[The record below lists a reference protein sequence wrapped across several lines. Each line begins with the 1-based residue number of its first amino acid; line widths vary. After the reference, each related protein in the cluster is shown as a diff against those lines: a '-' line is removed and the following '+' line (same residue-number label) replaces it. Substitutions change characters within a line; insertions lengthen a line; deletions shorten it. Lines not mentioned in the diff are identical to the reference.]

1 MSETAHKTP
10 AAPQTATPVTA
21 QAAAAPAQ
29 NAPGSGIAE
38 VAPMEDFRYMDT
50 PLASRP
56 AFNRT
61 GLPDDLKRGVEALS
75 GVNLDSVKVHF
86 RSPEPA
92 RLHAHAYARGNV
104 IHVAPGQEH
113 HLPHEAWHLAQQA
126 LGRVAPTMQ
135 LKSDTPVNDDPALER
150 EADRMGAAALRAG
163 RAGAA
168 GTHARLAPPATP
180 APLARWPAPAARGVV
195 QRTPEAALDLYDP
208 SAPGAAERI
217 AKLKRVLV
225 NAREITGNFPLVS
238 TQSETYAAVQ
248 NTLRRYIQAFA
259 PKTESERFIAKWN
272 EGLLAADVA
281 YYASPQAGDEHSV
294 TTVKHEK
301 GFYGGSDTQS
311 YLAEW
316 SARALTEKSSTADR
330 KFAKIVPLILTDAE
344 FSADVKLA
352 LKLFFGHTAN
362 FQPVDN
368 QGRDFRSVEHG
379 QYYRS
384 SLDPIRSGN
393 SKALKYDAQKFYG
406 KGRDAVPKG
415 STFQVINQ
423 ALHGQIIGRGKLP
436 SNIHEADLISDDQDP
451 LVKYAVYKS
460 GAGSHTGS
468 LGLIQNVFRTLQ
480 TGTHVGPRFGESEPQ
495 PWLEEAAGDRF
506 SPVVP
511 EHQLASGTGLNYHDF
526 LLADRGALVARVAR
540 EIENGYAPG
549 KPGWRVVPIQSP
561 THASL
566 ILQLVGKDREAL
578 LGERDWRELFIETFN
593 EAAGE
598 NKLRTRATHRGSFGF
613 PYPTISSVGGP
624 VRIWP
629 GLTPPDVFRRL
640 ILGTLTR
647 LASDTRF
654 QKPLFDASG
663 APLASSLAPSL
674 SPEANVSL
682 YREALKSAVRYAQD
696 TMRETIT
703 VKGPQALVNWVA
715 VRLQRNLTKAQF
727 LLGAKPDGK
736 RDDEQLYLKSVS
748 TLESLMEYS
757 YLLESLNA
765 EALSPD
771 KSAAHDPYSGY
782 LGKTLGLSSSAIKTA
797 TFYLDSG
804 IQAIVCANLLASN
817 WTFRGKTGKHAPLE
831 TIDLYSY
838 FEYAAIDKTNL
849 LLNPLNRTPK
859 GYLNADSILALL
871 DKLDTRDKE
880 EERKP
885 AIISAD
891 LNPVLTSLETKAS
904 LVDYR
909 TIFARLAGKP
919 GAKNQRTIPIV
930 DVTNASLAEVAALK
944 LQDGYENF
952 IVVESLSKHQQLGA
966 DKFTMG
972 RMSAVGTEAFVAMAD
987 KLIQPIQQEA
997 FHRLPAAYRLR
1008 MDRVFYGEAGA
1019 QQTPFAAA
1027 LLSSASRYD
1036 AFMDL
1041 TGFGEAWRKLDKNP
1055 DGNPDEIRNRYAAVR
1070 ATLNDALGQYKQA
1083 ILEGGQSKL
1092 NLEKAF
1098 QSLPPSDQR
1107 DVQHELDTQ
1116 LSGKR
1121 KDRAIVENPFLAFG
1135 AGQTPKAGIANIG
1148 NTCYLAAALN
1158 LLALSPYTALF
1169 TPRIADPKA
1178 DLREQVHAVL
1188 ATIQAG
1194 NAVGYDD
1201 VANLLAGLDHARLL
1215 EGPNAFAAGR
1225 PLNAQRDPA
1234 EVLGYLVDFFG
1245 ENDPG
1250 YRLSQTHTRAID
1262 TRQAA
1267 IVPGGNVA
1275 AYSQFDDTGKL
1286 APVTASDWLIQLP
1299 IAGARTLQQA
1309 VSTYLAQE
1317 QIDQVSGVYGGKVYT
1332 GPGESWTV
1340 FGDEAPAVISIQLKR
1355 WSYQRGL
1362 GVVKDNTPVD
1372 MPERLVFNRFV
1383 YALQAVIYH
1392 QGAQPDEGHYTAST
1406 RNQLGGWDY
1415 RNDTNVTA
1423 QQDFQR
1429 DKNKGYLY
1437 TYVRQG
1443 AAPLPPDA
1451 ALLDI
1456 GQPQAVQQ
1464 QPDEG
1469 PQSGVGGLGRAP
1481 SPQGASSDSSGGT
1494 RGQPTSSAVYD
1505 AADALRGREK
1515 RLRSDRLGDRS
1526 QDDTEDRSPSPKR
1539 SRKAPDKSLT
1549 VRRPKKHLREDSSGN
1564 RVQEGRKTKSP
1575 RRRGAKKPSDELP
1588 PAINRKKRPRGEG
1601 PRRVAPDGLEADV
1614 DRDREIEPSTP
1625 KRSKLDETQ

>member
-10 AAPQTATPVTA
+10 AAPQTAAPVTA

-29 NAPGSGIAE
+29 NALPGSGIAE

-104 IHVAPGQEH
+104 IHVAPGREH

-135 LKSDTPVNDDPALER
+135 LKSDTPLNDDPALER

-168 GTHARLAPPATP
+168 GTYARLAPPATP

-195 QRTPEAALDLYDP
+195 QRTPEAALDLYKPP
-208 SAPGAAERI
+208 SDEV
-217 AKLKRVLV
+217 AKLMRMVA
-225 NAREITGNFPLVS
+225 NAREITQNFPLITS
-238 TQSETYAAVQ
+238 KSATYRSIK
-248 NTLRRYIQAFA
+248 NTLRAQIDLVANLVGAGAKKSFISTWNRGIKRDIASYALTR
-259 PKTESERFIAKWN
+259 PK
-272 EGLLAADVA
+272 EGFDV
-281 YYASPQAGDEHSV
+281 PKVRE
-294 TTVKHEK
+294 EK
-301 GFYGGSDTQS
+301 GFYSGSDTQS
-311 YLAEW
+311 YLAKW
-316 SARALTEKSSTADR
+316 TTRALTEKSSTADR
-330 KFAKIVPLILTDAE
+330 KLAKVVPLILADAE
-344 FSADVKLA
+344 FPADVKVA

-362 FQPVDN
+362 FKPEDG

-384 SLDPIRSGN
+384 SLEPIRSGN
-393 SKALKYDAQKFYG
+393 SKALKYHAAKFYKKRG
-406 KGRDAVPKG
+406 GALPKG
-415 STFQVINQ
+415 STVQVINRT
-423 ALHGQIIGRGKLP
+423 LHGEIIDRGKLP
-436 SNIHEADLISDDQDP
+436 KNIEGVTFINGDQSP
-451 LVKYAVYKS
+451 GIAAYKS
-460 GAGSHTGS
+460 SAGSHTGS

-480 TGTHVGPRFGESEPQ
+480 TGTEVERRFGKSDPQ
-495 PWLEEAAGDRF
+495 AWPEEAAGDRF
-506 SPVVP
+506 RPVVA
-511 EHQLASGTGLNYHDF
+511 EHRLASETELNYHDF
-526 LLADRGALVARVAR
+526 LLADRGALVAQVAS
-540 EIENGYAPG
+540 EIEKGYDDE
-549 KPGWRVVPIQSP
+549 PGWRVVPIQSP

-566 ILQLVGKDREAL
+566 ILQLVGDEGEEL
-578 LGERDWRELFIETFN
+578 LGEKDWRELFIKTFN
-593 EAAGE
+593 AAAGE

-647 LASDTRF
+647 LANNWRF
-654 QKPLFDASG
+654 QKPKFGNSG
-663 APLASSLAPSL
+663 ASPKPSL
-674 SPEANVSL
+674 VPNTNVPL

-696 TMRETIT
+696 AMRETIA
-703 VKGPQALVNWVA
+703 VKGPRALVNWVA

-727 LLGAKPDGK
+727 LLDAKPDEK
-736 RDDEQLYLKSVS
+736 RDDEQLYLKSALTV
-748 TLESLMEYS
+748 ENLMEYS

-765 EALSPD
+765 QALSPE
-771 KSAAHDPYSGY
+771 KAAAHDPYPGY
-782 LGKTLGLSSSAIKTA
+782 LGKTLGLASPGIKTT

-817 WTFRGKTGKHAPLE
+817 WTLRRKTGKKPDKQAPIE

-849 LLNPLNRTPK
+849 HLEPLNRAK
-859 GYLNADSILALL
+859 EGYLNEEQILELL
-871 DKLDTRDKE
+871 NERDAEKKP
-880 EERKP
+880 KP
-885 AIISAD
+885 AIVSAD
-891 LNPVLTSLETKAS
+891 LNPVLTSLETSAS
-904 LVDYR
+904 LTRYQ
-909 TIFARLAGKP
+909 TIFSRLAGKP
-919 GAKNQRTIPIV
+919 DAKNERTIPIV

-944 LQDGYENF
+944 LQEGYENF

-1158 LLALSPYTALF
+1158 LLALSPYAALF

-1188 ATIQAG
+1188 ATIRAG

-1317 QIDQVSGVYGGKVYT
+1317 QIDQVSGVYGGKVHT

-1355 WSYQRGL
+1355 WSYQRGF

-1526 QDDTEDRSPSPKR
+1526 QDDTEDKSPSPKR

-1601 PRRVAPDGLEADV
+1601 PRRVAPDGREADV